1 MGIEKIQDKIN
12 ELLNALT
19 DAGYDNEID
28 IKLPVACHV
37 DFYKELESKK
47 RPSLGAGSS
56 DPTAPI
62 KFRYGAGN
70 VNLLKP
76 DPSTERRPI
85 LMSGDSASSYVKKK
99 VKEEITKKPAPNL
112 DALLF
117 EADMRR
123 L

>member
-85 LMSGDSASSYVKKK
+85 LM